1 GGKGLLL
8 QDNGI
13 DETKLIDLARD
24 FFQEMDLDIQEDI
37 TLIGSSGKRYSFEML
52 IKSETNVDINELL
65 VYIVDWKRAVGVDRL
80 IRFERILNDLDKR
93 KGIIVSNSFSDSA
106 VNFAKRRGLII
117 YSRDHLH
124 LFAE

>member
-1 GGKGLLL
+1 LLH
-8 QDNGI
+8 DNDI
-13 DETKLIDLARD
+13 DESKLIDLARN
-24 FFQEMDLDIQEDI
+24 FFHNMELDIQEDI

-52 IKSETNVDINELL
+52 VKSETNVDINELL
-65 VYIVDWKRAVGVDRL
+65 VCVVDWKRAVGVDRL

-93 KGIIVSNSFSDSA
+93 KGMIVSNSFSDSA

-117 YSRDHLH
+117 YSREHLH

>member
-1 GGKGLLL
+1 MLH
-8 QDNGI
+8 DNDI
-13 DETKLIDLARD
+13 DESKLIDLARN
-24 FFQEMDLDIQEDI
+24 FFHNMELDIQEDI

-52 IKSETNVDINELL
+52 VKSETNVDINELL
-65 VYIVDWKRAVGVDRL
+65 VCVVDWKRAVGVDRL

-93 KGIIVSNSFSDSA
+93 KGMIVSNSFSDSA

-117 YSRDHLH
+117 YSREHLH

>member
-1 GGKGLLL
+1 MTMVLTN
-8 QDNGI
+8 QNI
-13 DETKLIDLARD
+13 DESKLIDLARN
-24 FFQEMDLDIQEDI
+24 FFHNMELDIQEDI

-52 IKSETNVDINELL
+52 VKSETNVDINELL
-65 VYIVDWKRAVGVDRL
+65 VCVVDWKRAVGVDRL

-93 KGIIVSNSFSDSA
+93 KGMIVSNSFSDSA

-117 YSRDHLH
+117 YSREHLH

>member
-1 GGKGLLL
+1 LL
-8 QDNGI
+8 QDNGN

-37 TLIGSSGKRYSFEML
+37 TLIGSSGKRYSFEISFEML

>member
-1 GGKGLLL
+1 ML
-8 QDNGI
+8 QDNGN

-37 TLIGSSGKRYSFEML
+37 TLIGSSGKRYSFEISFEML